1 MKKLLLSIILAYP
14 LLTTAQVRD
23 VTLLAPNVTQMD
35 RSKDQLSSL
44 PRQRVSTSIPLIL
57 TDQWQT
63 VAFVSGNSPFDTNSF
78 SQSRWDF
85 TNNKIVTNT
94 DNVFEQ
100 GYTLRSDMS
109 LQNVTGMS
117 KVQLRFVVPAPTPT
131 YFPFPNSATTSFVDV
146 TTLTIQNEVKNNT
159 FGYDIYTN
167 SDFRQYGCQIQL
179 RALSYS
185 NTSNIL
191 TGLISQVLTVLTG
204 SNRES
209 VLNSSLNIY
218 AK

>member
-1 MKKLLLSIILAYP
+1 MKKHLLIIL
-14 LLTTAQVRD
+14 LGLSTTSFAQTQD
-23 VTLLAPNVTQMD
+23 VTLLDPHVTQLG
-35 RSKDQLSSL
+35 RFSDQLQAL
-44 PRQRVSTSIPLIL
+44 PRQRVSASTALVL

-63 VAFVSGNSPFDTNSF
+63 VSFISGNSAFDMSSF
-78 SQSRWDF
+78 ATSRWDF
-85 TNNKIVTNT
+85 TNQKILTNPL
-94 DNVFEQ
+94 NNYEQ
-100 GYTLRSDMS
+100 GYTLRFDMS

-117 KVQLRFVVPAPTPT
+117 KVQLRFVIPAPTPT
-131 YFPFPNSATTSFVDV
+131 YFPFPNSSTNSFIDV
-146 TTLTIQNEVKNNT
+146 TTLTIQNEVKNNS

-167 SDFRQYGCQIQL
+167 SDFRTYGCQIQM

-204 SNRES
+204 GNRVS
-209 VLNSSLNIY
+209 ILNSSLNIY

>member
-1 MKKLLLSIILAYP
+1 MKKLLLSIILAYSINVS
-14 LLTTAQVRD
+14 AQVQD
-23 VTLLAPNVTQMD
+23 ASLLDPHVTQMA
-35 RSKDQLSSL
+35 RATDQLSSL
-44 PRQRVSTSIPLIL
+44 PRQRVSTSTALVL

-63 VAFVSGNSPFDTNSF
+63 VSFVSGNSPFDMNNFTT
-78 SQSRWDF
+78 SRWDF
-85 TNNKIVTNT
+85 INNKILTNPL
-94 DNVFEQ
+94 NNYEQ
-100 GYTLRSDMS
+100 GYTLRFDMS

-117 KVQLRFVVPAPTPT
+117 KVQLRFVIPAPTPT
-131 YFPFPNSATTSFVDV
+131 YFPFPNSSTNSFVDV
-146 TTLTIQNEVKNNT
+146 TTLTIQGEVKNNT

-167 SDFRQYGCQIQL
+167 SDFRTYGCQIQM

-191 TGLISQVLTVLTG
+191 TGLISQVLQVLTG
-204 SNRES
+204 SNRVS

>member
-1 MKKLLLSIILAYP
+1 ME
-14 LLTTAQVRD
+14 
-23 VTLLAPNVTQMD
+23 
-35 RSKDQLSSL
+35 RSKDQLASL
-44 PRQRVSTSIPLIL
+44 PRQRVSTNTALIL

-63 VAFVSGNSPFDTNSF
+63 VNFVSGNSAFDTNSF
-78 SQSRWDF
+78 AQTRWDF
-85 TNNKIVTNT
+85 TNNKILANP
-94 DNVFEQ
+94 DNSFEQ
-100 GYTLRSDMS
+100 GYTLRFDMS

-117 KVQLRFVVPAPTPT
+117 KVQLRFVIPAPTPT

-146 TTLTIQNEVKNNT
+146 TTLTIQNETKNNT

-167 SDFRQYGCQIQL
+167 PDFRTYGCQIQV
-179 RALSYS
+179 RALSYT

-191 TGLISQVLTVLTG
+191 TGLISQVITTLTG
-204 SNRES
+204 GNRVQ

>member
-1 MKKLLLSIILAYP
+1 MKKLLLSI
-14 LLTTAQVRD
+14 LLSYSLIASAQIQD
-23 VTLLAPNVTQMD
+23 QTLIDPHV
-35 RSKDQLSSL
+35 SKMERFGDKLQAL
-44 PRQRVSTSIPLIL
+44 PRQRVSTNTALVL

-63 VAFVSGNSPFDTNSF
+63 VAFVSGNSAFDTNSF
-78 SQSRWDF
+78 TTSRWDF
-85 TNNKIVTNT
+85 TNNKILTNPL
-94 DNVFEQ
+94 NAFEQ
-100 GYTLRSDMS
+100 GYTLRFDMS

-117 KVQLRFVVPAPTPT
+117 KVQLRFVIPAPTPT
-131 YFPFPNSATTSFVDV
+131 YFPFPNSVTTSFVDV

-167 SDFRQYGCQIQL
+167 SDFRTYGCQIQL
-179 RALSYS
+179 RALSYT

-204 SNRES
+204 GNRVS

>member
-1 MKKLLLSIILAYP
+1 MKKLLLSI
-14 LLTTAQVRD
+14 LLSYSLIASAQIQD
-23 VTLLAPNVTQMD
+23 QTLIDPHVSKMERFGD
-35 RSKDQLSSL
+35 RLNAL
-44 PRQRVSTSIPLIL
+44 PRQRVSTSTALVL

-63 VAFVSGNSPFDTNSF
+63 VAFVSGNSAFDTNSF
-78 SQSRWDF
+78 TTSRWDF
-85 TNNKIVTNT
+85 TNNKILTNSL
-94 DNVFEQ
+94 NAFEQ
-100 GYTLRSDMS
+100 GYTLRFDMS

-117 KVQLRFVVPAPTPT
+117 KVQLRFVIPAPTPT

-167 SDFRQYGCQIQL
+167 SDFRTYGCQIQL
-179 RALSYS
+179 RALSYT

-204 SNRES
+204 GNRVS

>member
-1 MKKLLLSIILAYP
+1 MKKHLLILLLGLS
-14 LLTTAQVRD
+14 TASFAQTQD
-23 VTLLAPNVTQMD
+23 VTILDPHVTQIQRTAD
-35 RSKDQLSSL
+35 LLSAL
-44 PRQRVSTSIPLIL
+44 PRQRVSTSTALVL

-63 VAFVSGNSPFDTNSF
+63 VTFVSGNSLFDMNNFAT
-78 SQSRWDF
+78 SRWDF
-85 TNNKIVTNT
+85 TNSKLLTNPL
-94 DNVFEQ
+94 NNYEQ
-100 GYTLRSDMS
+100 GYTLRFDMS

-117 KVQLRFVVPAPTPT
+117 KVQLRFVIPAPTPT
-131 YFPFPNSATTSFVDV
+131 YFPFPNSSTNSFVDV
-146 TTLTIQNEVKNNT
+146 TTLTIQGEIKNNS

-167 SDFRQYGCQIQL
+167 SDFRTYGCQIQM

-204 SNRES
+204 SNRVS
-209 VLNSSLNIY
+209 ILNSSLNIY

>member
-1 MKKLLLSIILAYP
+1 MKKQLLIILVG
-14 LLTTAQVRD
+14 LSTASLAQTQD
-23 VTLLAPNVTQMD
+23 VTILDPHVTQLQRTAD
-35 RSKDQLSSL
+35 LLSSL
-44 PRQRVSTSIPLIL
+44 PRQRVSTSTALVL

-63 VAFVSGNSPFDTNSF
+63 VSFVSGNSAFDMNNFAT
-78 SQSRWDF
+78 SRWDF
-85 TNNKIVTNT
+85 ANNKILTNPL
-94 DNVFEQ
+94 NNYEQ
-100 GYTLRSDMS
+100 GYTLRFDMS

-117 KVQLRFVVPAPTPT
+117 KVQLRFVIPAPTPT
-131 YFPFPNSATTSFVDV
+131 YFPFPNSSTASFVDV
-146 TTLTIQNEVKNNT
+146 TTLTIQGEVKNNS

-167 SDFRQYGCQIQL
+167 SDFRTYGCQIQM

-204 SNRES
+204 SNRVS